1 MEKIKVADLKN
12 GMKIISRYLLTS
24 KKIIPFKGKQGFFLA
39 LTLEDSSGQ
48 IEAKIWDRAEE
59 IKDTISI
66 GSVLE
71 VKGEVRE
78 YNSSLQL
85 NILSFR
91 VCLEEEYISRDFL
104 PVSPR
109 NIDQMT
115 SELRGIIDTIQDNNI
130 KKLVDDFFNDSDWL
144 KRFQTAPAA
153 KANHQAYLGG
163 LLEHT
168 LNITKAALEMV
179 KLYPVLD
186 RDLMIIGSVFHD
198 IGKISEY
205 SYEKT
210 IDFTDEG
217 RLLGH
222 IIVGVNEVDKRIS
235 NMEVPFPQEL
245 RLKIL
250 HIITSHHGQY
260 EWQSPKKPKFI
271 EAAAIHILD
280 NFDTV
285 IDMFTKIKDEENTED
300 SDWSPWVRNLERRV
314 YLK

>member
-1 MEKIKVADLKN
+1 LEKIKVAELKN
-12 GMKIISRYLLTS
+12 GMKIISKYLLTN
-24 KKIIPFKGKQGFFLA
+24 KKLIPFKGKQGYFLT

-48 IEAKIWDRAEE
+48 IEAKIWDKADE

-66 GSVLE
+66 GSILE

-91 VCLEEEYISRDFL
+91 VCLEEEYDSRDFL

-109 NIDQMT
+109 DINQMT
-115 SELRGIIDTIQDNNI
+115 NELLYIIDSI
-130 KKLVDDFFNDSDWL
+130 KDSNLRRLIDDFFNDSEWL
-144 KRFQTAPAA
+144 KSFQTAPAA

-186 RDLMIIGSVFHD
+186 RDLMIIGSIFHD

-205 SYEKT
+205 SYEKI

-222 IIVGVNEVDKRIS
+222 IIVGVNEVDRRIQKL
-235 NMEVPFPQEL
+235 EEPFPQDL

-285 IDMFTKIKDEENTED
+285 VDMFTKIKNEENPDD
-300 SDWSPWVRNLERRV
+300 SDWSPWVRNLERRI